1 MRQQGLD
8 GFEPAASAEYT
19 IVFDGGSIGNPGH
32 GYGSYQITGP
42 GISPEPVRL
51 DFASYGPRV
60 TNNQAEYRSLI
71 AALTNLSVEL
81 GTNAS
86 TATVIVRGDSL
97 LVINQLLGT
106 WKVKNL
112 DLRPLREEAATL
124 LRNFGRTKLIW
135 HDRSN
140 SLRVLGH

>member
-8 GFEPAASAEYT
+8 GFETAETAEYA

-32 GYGSYQITGP
+32 GYGSYQISGP
-42 GISPEPVRL
+42 GFSPEPVRL
-51 DFASYGPRV
+51 DFASLGPKV

-71 AALTNLSVEL
+71 AALLNLSNEL
-81 GTNAS
+81 GSNAS
-86 TATVIVRGDSL
+86 TATVTVRGDSL

-106 WKVKNL
+106 WKVKNV
-112 DLRPLREEAATL
+112 DLRPLREEAAML
-124 LRNFGRTKLIW
+124 LRKFGRTKLIW

-140 SLRVLGH
+140 SVRVLGH